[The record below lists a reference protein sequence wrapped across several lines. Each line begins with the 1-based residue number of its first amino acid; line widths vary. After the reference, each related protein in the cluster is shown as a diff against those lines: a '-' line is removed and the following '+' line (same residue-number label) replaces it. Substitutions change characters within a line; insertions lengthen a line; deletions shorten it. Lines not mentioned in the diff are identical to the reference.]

1 MYKSGN
7 KRMFRITALSCLL
20 LVCLSMMGCATQQSK
35 LEDGLYLAKWE
46 GYTGITTDEK
56 AIAYIPIM
64 RSVLEKTMSTPN
76 SIHKPPLM

>member
-7 KRMFRITALSCLL
+7 KRMFRITTLSCLL
-20 LVCLSMMGCATQQSK
+20 LVCLSLIGCATQQSK

-56 AIAYIPIM
+56 
-64 RSVLEKTMSTPN
+64 L
-76 SIHKPPLM
+76 

>member
-56 AIAYIPIM
+56 
-64 RSVLEKTMSTPN
+64 L
-76 SIHKPPLM
+76 